1 MFCACTAYEQTEC
14 ANCTSEWYLV
24 VVGETSIILC
34 LHMYLQICQAEVR
47 NPSNTFTIANGS
59 EQIIIDP
66 SGQTYLRYTGPGQD
80 GSGPRYVKYTR
91 SYIILYP

>member
-1 MFCACTAYEQTEC
+1 
-14 ANCTSEWYLV
+14 
-24 VVGETSIILC
+24 
-34 LHMYLQICQAEVR
+34 MYLQICQAENV

-59 EQIIIDP
+59 EQIMIDP

-91 SYIILYP
+91 SYIYPTSTVFLT